1 MPIFF
6 CLVLIIL
13 VGDYLIIN
21 AGSLQIKL
29 GWSWATITSTLHIE
43 VSSLGCKLSIFFFF
57 SKKKRINSYCLVHGS
72 TWNQKRWNTQTLIRR
87 IQDSKLGTTIK
98 IKTINL

>member
-21 AGSLQIKL
+21 AGSSQIKI
-29 GWSWATITSTLHIE
+29 GWSWATTTSTLHIE
-43 VSSLGCKLSIFFFF
+43 VSSLGCKLSIFFFL
-57 SKKKRINSYCLVHGS
+57 KKKESILIVLFMVQPGI
-72 TWNQKRWNTQTLIRR
+72 KRDEI
-87 IQDSKLGTTIK
+87 DKP
-98 IKTINL
+98 

>member
-21 AGSLQIKL
+21 AGSLQIKI

-57 SKKKRINSYCLVHGS
+57 SKKKK
-72 TWNQKRWNTQTLIRR
+72 NQFLLSCSWFNLK
-87 IQDSKLGTTIK
+87 SKEMK
-98 IKTINL
+98 

>member
-13 VGDYLIIN
+13 VGDYLVIN

-57 SKKKRINSYCLVHGS
+57 SKKKESILIVLFMVQPGI
-72 TWNQKRWNTQTLIRR
+72 KRDEI
-87 IQDSKLGTTIK
+87 DKP
-98 IKTINL
+98 